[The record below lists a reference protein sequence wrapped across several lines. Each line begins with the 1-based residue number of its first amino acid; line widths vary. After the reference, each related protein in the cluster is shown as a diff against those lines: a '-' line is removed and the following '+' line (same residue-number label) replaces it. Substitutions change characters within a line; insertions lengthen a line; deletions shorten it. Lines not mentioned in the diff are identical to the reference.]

1 MKRNRISIKRKYAC
15 LLTAIICCGISYQQA
30 YAMPNIVHQPP
41 LEVMQ
46 GRSLSINATITDPGS
61 SLIQVRL
68 FFRISGTLGYRVQV
82 MTAAGYNYK
91 GQIPGA
97 IVLSK
102 GVQYYIEAR
111 NQAGEIR
118 TSPVLNAAHAPHQV
132 VVRKAASAPVV
143 RLLAPEE
150 GAWLTPQE
158 AVMVVA
164 IDAGRSRPDLST
176 LKVILDGQD
185 VTNQARISE
194 TMISFVPPKDLS
206 EGEHKFQVKVR
217 NLDGVEAEA
226 AARSFIVSRSGKP
239 EARAEKRKEE
249 LAKAPRQFVGSLG
262 TEVQYAALT
271 REPGSTL
278 YLNRP
283 AGWLNRLNLNWA
295 GKAGELNMLGAIFL
309 TDEET
314 PGQQPVNR
322 FSLEIFDKSFNFT
335 AGDIYPVFS
344 DYSISNIFL
353 RGGSLALTS
362 GRTDKAYSKFQVL
375 GGMTRIPIEGRSDA
389 GGTFEQWLWGTQWF
403 YNFLPGT
410 GFSLNFSTINDYA
423 NSIDED
429 GGSLPANNHLATS
442 EGRVKINLAP
452 RFATTFYGEYGL
464 SYYDESQNLLSL
476 SLGEAFRGG
485 TRWEWGNRNSMDIQY
500 RHTGANYVS
509 LANDWLIGD
518 WEGLAGDAQVYLLHD
533 TLALLANAEIWSD
546 NLDGQ
551 KTQTYLDAAGTSVTA
566 GTTRTTYFSGMI
578 NYAVSNLI
586 PNLSA
591 GYSFNS
597 QQDDSQPSS
606 VINNQT
612 SVLNL
617 RVGIQLAL
625 DSDQVL
631 TNINLS
637 QTQYRDLAQDKL
649 SADMDFLS
657 FQCSLIYLRGRD
669 WSFTGGYGLT
679 RNMGDYTGVTL
690 TAVSTSP
697 LVEKQTIDYHS
708 TNLQANWKAWPGK
721 LDLGLGWENLSGKD
735 DADLVGNNL
744 STISLSSTYYFTA
757 VQSLSLNLMN
767 IAYSDR
773 ISDINSY
780 GEFVTNLR
788 YGLNF

>member
-1 MKRNRISIKRKYAC
+1 MKRKYAC
-15 LLTAIICCGISYQQA
+15 LLTAIICYGMSFQQA
-30 YAMPNIVHQPP
+30 YALPNIVHQPP
-41 LEVMQ
+41 LEAMQ

-68 FFRISGTLGYRVQV
+68 FFRTSGTLGYRVQV

-91 GQIPGA
+91 GQIPGSV
-97 IVLSK
+97 VLSK
-102 GVQYYIEAR
+102 GIEYYIAAR

-118 TSPVLNAAHAPHQV
+118 TSPVLNAANAPHYV
-132 VVRKAASAPVV
+132 VVRKAARAPVV

-150 GAWLTPQE
+150 GALLMPQE

-164 IDAGRSRPDLST
+164 IDVGRSRPDLST
-176 LKVILDGQD
+176 LKVILDGKD

-194 TMISFVPPKDLS
+194 TMVSYVPSKELS
-206 EGEHKFQVKVR
+206 EGKHKLQVKVR
-217 NLDGVEAEA
+217 NLDGVAAESA
-226 AARSFIVSRSGKP
+226 PWYFTISRSGKP
-239 EARAEKRKEE
+239 ESRTEEWKEE
-249 LAKAPRQFVGSLG
+249 PAKALRKFSGSLG

-271 REPGSTL
+271 REPKSTL
-278 YLNRP
+278 YLSRP
-283 AGWLNRLNLNWA
+283 AGWLIRQNLNWA
-295 GKAGELNMLGAIFL
+295 GKVGALDMLGAIFL

-322 FSLEIFDKSFNFT
+322 VSLEIFDESFNFT

-344 DYSISNIFL
+344 DYSISNIFV
-353 RGGSLALTS
+353 RGGSLTLTS
-362 GRTDKAYSKFQVL
+362 GRPDKAYSKFQAL
-375 GGMTRIPIEGRSDA
+375 GGMTRVPIEGRFDA
-389 GGTFEQWLWGTQWF
+389 AGTFEQWLWGTQWF
-403 YNFLPGT
+403 YNFMPGT

-423 NSIDED
+423 NSIEED
-429 GGSLPANNHLATS
+429 GGSLPANNHVATS

-452 RFATTFYGEYGL
+452 SFSSTIYGEYGL
-464 SYYDESQNLLSL
+464 SYYDEAQNLLTL
-476 SLGEAFRGG
+476 SIGDAFRGG
-485 TRWEWGNRNSMDIQY
+485 TRWEWGNRSSMDIQY

-518 WEGLAGDAQVYLLHD
+518 WEGLAGNAQVYLLDD
-533 TLALLANAEIWSD
+533 TLALLANMEMWSD

-551 KTQTYLDAAGTSVTA
+551 KTLTYVDAAGTSVTA

-578 NYAVSNLI
+578 NYTLSNLI

-597 QQDDSQPSS
+597 QQDDSQPGS
-606 VINNQT
+606 VIDNQT

-617 RVGIQLAL
+617 GVGIQLLL

-631 TNINLS
+631 TNISLS

-649 SADMDFLS
+649 SANMDFLS
-657 FQCSLIYLRGRD
+657 LQCSLIYLRGRN

-679 RNMGDYTGVTL
+679 RSIGDYTGVTL
-690 TAVSTSP
+690 TAVATSS

-708 TNLQANWKAWPGK
+708 INLLANWKAWPGK
-721 LDLGLGWENLSGKD
+721 LDLGLGWENLSGQD
-735 DADLVGNNL
+735 DTELVENNL
-744 STISLSSTYYFTA
+744 STISLNSTYYFSSA
-757 VQSLSLNLMN
+757 QSLSLSLMN
-767 IAYSDR
+767 ISYSDR

-780 GEFVTNLR
+780 GEFVTSLH